1 MGKRFKV
8 EEIVMKLREVEFTMN
23 KGPDVAQACR
33 QAVVPIRYTYNTP
46 INNPVSPQDCN
57 LTG

>member
-1 MGKRFKV
+1 MGKKFK
-8 EEIVMKLREVEFTMN
+8 EKEIVMKLREVEFAMN